1 MKPNKLL
8 RGFEKCLMM
17 SSRYCPECGGSMFY
31 DAPMKKFVCRGC
43 GLYVSREQIDTIKD
57 KVRVT
62 DDSKTKRRREQSE
75 YLDWWLSKKK

>member
-1 MKPNKLL
+1 
-8 RGFEKCLMM
+8 
-17 SSRYCPECGGSMFY
+17 MFY

-62 DDSKTKRRREQSE
+62 DDGKAKRRREQSE